1 MIPALVDA
9 GVALAALLEE
19 ENRALV
25 ALDLAAAAA
34 LAERKRSAV
43 DRFVAAEQTLR
54 KAGTRAAAQEREAV
68 KELGERLNALAA
80 TNRRMLERAL
90 AAQDTVVR
98 LLIEAARPADGR
110 YAAPGPGQPRCREM
124 PALSLSAQL

>member
-19 ENRALV
+19 ENRALS

-54 KAGTRAAAQEREAV
+54 KAKCQTATREREAV
-68 KELGERLNALAA
+68 KALGEQLSALAA
-80 TNRRMLERAL
+80 TNQRMLERAL
-90 AAQDTVVR
+90 AAQDGVVR
-98 LLIEAARPADGR
+98 LLVEALRPADGR
-110 YAAPGPGQPRCREM
+110 YIAPGAQQPRRHDA
-124 PALSLSAQL
+124 PALTLSARL

>member
-19 ENRALV
+19 ENRALA

-34 LAERKRSAV
+34 LAERKRCAV

-54 KAGTRAAAQEREAV
+54 KAGTGAAAQEREAV
-68 KELGERLNALAA
+68 KKLGERLSALADA
-80 TNRRMLERAL
+80 NRRMLERAI
-90 AAQDTVVR
+90 AAQDSLVR
-98 LLIEAARPADGR
+98 LLVETARPNDGR
-110 YAAPGPGQPRCREM
+110 YA
-124 PALSLSAQL
+124 PAGTRRRSPPEGHSISLSAQL

>member
-1 MIPALVDA
+1 MIPALVA
-9 GVALAALLEE
+9 SAVALAAVLEE

-54 KAGTRAAAQEREAV
+54 KAETRAAAHEREAV
-68 KELGERLNALAA
+68 KDLGERLSALAEA
-80 TNRRMLERAL
+80 NRRMLERAI
-90 AAQDTVVR
+90 AAQDALVR
-98 LLIEAARPADGR
+98 LLVEGARPNDGR
-110 YAAPGPGQPRCREM
+110 YA
-124 PALSLSAQL
+124 PAGIGRRSKPEGHPLSLSAQL